1 MAEDMGRSVR
11 RYLRANNF
19 IDHLKKNRSG
29 LTPAEYSQLRA
40 QALAGDI
47 EGAWQGLYEALA
59 GKGIIDRRDRA

>member
-47 EGAWQGLYEALA
+47 EGAWQGLHDVLA
-59 GKGIIDRRDRA
+59 SRDMIARRDTV